1 MEPNV
6 GDTLVHPQHGTTTV
20 AGFQTRTV
28 RGHEVEYVVLERPED
43 HLIVHVPRADFDDAG
58 LRHVIDEGDVARLLN
73 VLDDEPNE
81 KKGSWRKRHAR
92 HDKRVHSGD
101 PEQIAIALR
110 DLHARQVED
119 GLSTTDL
126 RLYREAH
133 ERLLDEI
140 TAATGR
146 DREQVAAEIA
156 EALAEVAQS
165 LDGSSDAA

>member
-1 MEPNV
+1 VEPNV

-28 RGHEVEYVVLERPED
+28 RGEEVEYVVLERPED
-43 HLIVHVPRADFDDAG
+43 HLVVHVPRADFDGAG
-58 LRHVIDEGDVARLLN
+58 LRHVIDEGDVAALFT
-73 VLDDEPNE
+73 VLDDEPSE
-81 KKGSWRKRHAR
+81 KQGSWRKRHAR
-92 HDKRVHSGD
+92 NDQRVHSGD
-101 PEQIAIALR
+101 PEQIAVALR

-146 DREQVAAEIA
+146 DREDIAAEIDR
-156 EALAEVAQS
+156 ALSEVVQS
-165 LDGSSDAA
+165 LDDSSDAA